1 MQSDVMKRREFI
13 ALLTGAA
20 AAWPLAARAET
31 KVLQVGFL
39 YPGPEPAAKP
49 RMAAFISGLQ
59 EVGLRVPDQVSLVP
73 RVAAG
78 DPNKLAPMAAEL
90 ASQKVDLI
98 MAVSPAAIR
107 AAMAAT
113 KTIPIVGDDL
123 ESDPVAAGF
132 VTSIAH
138 PGGNLTG
145 VFMDFPDFTKKWL
158 EALKEARPDLAKIAV
173 FWDPATGK
181 FQQSAIRAAAD
192 VFHVQIE
199 TFEMRGPADA
209 KTAFAESGKRG
220 MDAVVILS
228 SPFVGANTKLLADL
242 ALAQHLP
249 AVTMFPD
256 FARNGGLMAY
266 GPNLLAF
273 FDQAGVMAGKIL
285 KGAHPSD
292 LPVES
297 PTKFEFVLNLRTAKE
312 IGISIPTSLLLRA
325 TDVIE

>member
-1 MQSDVMKRREFI
+1 M
-13 ALLTGAA
+13 
-20 AAWPLAARAET
+20 
-31 KVLQVGFL
+31 
-39 YPGPEPAAKP
+39 
-49 RMAAFISGLQ
+49 
-59 EVGLRVPDQVSLVP
+59 LVP
-73 RVAAG
+73 RVTGG
-78 DPNKLAPMAAEL
+78 DPNKLGPMATEL
-90 ASQKVDLI
+90 VQQNVDLI

-132 VTSIAH
+132 VASIAH

-158 EALKEARPDLAKIAV
+158 EALKEAIPNIAKIAV
-173 FWDPATGK
+173 FWDPAIGK
-181 FQQSAIRAAAD
+181 LQLSAVKAAAD
-192 VFHVQIE
+192 VLHVQIE
-199 TFEMRGPADA
+199 PFEMRGRADA
-209 KTAFAESGKRG
+209 EAAFTATGKRG
-220 MDAVVILS
+220 MEAVIILS

-249 AVTMFPD
+249 AITLFSD

-273 FDQAGVMAGKIL
+273 FHQAGVMGGKVL

-292 LPVES
+292 LPVEA
-297 PTKFEFVLNLRTAKE
+297 PAKFEFVLNLSTAKQ
-312 IGISIPTSLLLRA
+312 IGINIPTSLLLRA
-325 TDVIE
+325 DDTIE